1 MKSFWYYVLFY
12 MILTVCIVAIASC
25 GKDDDNA
32 SDVDLK
38 SYIVGSWHSYR
49 MTAYGNG
56 QEVSADITKNNE
68 YSVSYLE
75 MNFSSDNRV
84 AISGWDV
91 NEDGT
96 SKWITEYGTYSIEGN
111 VVHVRESVFSTDTEW
126 NDEMEFKSSFSRLT
140 RSGNDDEVISF
151 VFEPSMMSLYVRYTM
166 VVNGVNVVGYLYFRK

>member
-1 MKSFWYYVLFY
+1 MKKLLFVMVLD
-12 MILTVCIVAIASC
+12 VCAVVFVSC
-25 GKDDDNA
+25 GKDDYIA
-32 SDVDLK
+32 PDVDLK
-38 SYIVGSWHSYR
+38 SYIIGTWHSYK
-49 MTAYGNG
+49 MTAYANG
-56 QEVSADITKNNE
+56 QYKSADITKNNE
-68 YSVSYLE
+68 YSAAYME

-166 VVNGVNVVGYLYFRK
+166 VVNGVNVVGDLYFRK